1 MSMISTV
8 YKTVLV
14 TTKSRKI
21 YHQVTATRRGS
32 DLLHADKHTAVLIIK
47 IEELNLYIQKI

>member
-47 IEELNLYIQKI
+47 IEEINLYIQKI